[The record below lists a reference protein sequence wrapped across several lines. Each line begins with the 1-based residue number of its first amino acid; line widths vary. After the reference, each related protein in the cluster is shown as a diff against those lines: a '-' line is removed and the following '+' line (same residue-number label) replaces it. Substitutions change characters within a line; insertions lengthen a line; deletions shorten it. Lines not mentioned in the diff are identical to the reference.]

1 MPDLA
6 LSRPE
11 NIILLEEMTK
21 EDIHKH
27 QILVVENNALW
38 RALMRPF

>member
-11 NIILLEEMTK
+11 NIILQEEITK

-27 QILVVENNALW
+27 QIVENNAL
-38 RALMRPF
+38 